1 MTHIRSGVWKLL
13 LVILVLLAL
22 SSQSSAS
29 FSYKEEPYF
38 TAYVYGDNHVNRG
51 EETQLNVML
60 QNNAKIE
67 RISYYNYETY
77 NFFKNRTDMLTTAYN
92 VSVECK
98 GTDGIKVLTPIQKYP
113 ALPSMKPTQLPLKIR
128 VNENVEA
135 GEYKLKLKIDY
146 EILDDILLRSRTEMP
161 STQSTLT
168 ETQISYQYNNTSQ
181 KFMPTGKTEIEETN
195 LPQLWFSW
203 MDYDFDPK
211 EQTITLKVVVEE
223 EAVKLKV
230 VDVQTTNM
238 VAGGKGNLTLEVKN
252 VGEKVGSNLYVI
264 MSTPSGFTALSSFQ
278 KLPSFEE
285 LQPLMKLLQAQAGSG
300 ATGLSTQLP
309 ELKVPSEIS
318 STLSQG
324 SYYVGDLRPGQ
335 SVNVTFAV
343 DISTEEPG
351 YYPFQIR
358 GIYLD
363 EYSETQQTSSVAFGV
378 KLQEGPE
385 FNVINTSSSIYAGS
399 EGDFVTYIS
408 PTHPVEDLKAA
419 INVKPPLSATV
430 SETFVGDVK
439 DAFKAKFKINALRNA
454 QAGEYPGKV
463 EFTYNINDKEVTE
476 KVDVGVTVQP
486 KMRFEVQGTGQVPA
500 GGEKTVTVEVKNTG
514 DFTVRDA
521 TTRITVVDP
530 FSTTDDT
537 AYIGSLDPGESTNV
551 TFNLKADSDATLKL
565 YALNLEVK
573 YKDLSDEWV
582 ISEPEKMPVE
592 VVESTGV
599 PPMLIIALLIVVAA
613 VAYGAYTRFK
623 PKQ

>member
-1 MTHIRSGVWKLL
+1 MI
-13 LVILVLLAL
+13 IILLAL
-22 SSQSSAS
+22 CSQASAS

-38 TAYVYGDNHVNRG
+38 TAYIYGDNHVNRG

-92 VSVECK
+92 VTVECE
-98 GTDGIKVLTPIQKYP
+98 GTDGIKVLTPVQKYP
-113 ALPSMKPTQLPLKIR
+113 ALPSMEPAQLPLKIR

-135 GEYKLKLKIDY
+135 GEYKLKLKLDY

-161 STQSTLT
+161 DTSTTTKEIQSELEYNSTLGT
-168 ETQISYQYNNTSQ
+168 YVPS
-181 KFMPTGKTEIEETN
+181 KKTVINETN

-203 MDYDFDPK
+203 IDYDFDPK
-211 EQTITLKVVVEE
+211 EQTITLKVVVDEDD
-223 EAVKLKV
+223 VKLKV
-230 VDVQTTNM
+230 VDVHTTNM

-285 LQPLMKLLQAQAGSG
+285 LQPLMELLQAQAGAG
-300 ATGLSTQLP
+300 DTGVSTQSLP
-309 ELKVPSEIS
+309 ELKVPSEVS

-335 SVNVTFAV
+335 SVNVTFTV
-343 DISTEEPG
+343 DISTEEAG

-358 GIYLD
+358 GVYLD

-378 KLQEGPE
+378 KLREGPE
-385 FNVINTSSSIYAGS
+385 FRVMNTSSSIYAGS
-399 EGDFVTYIS
+399 EGDFIAYIS
-408 PTHPVEDLKAA
+408 PTQPVDDLKAA
-419 INVKPPLSATV
+419 ISVKPPLSATV
-430 SETFVGDVK
+430 SETFVGDVEEV
-439 DAFKAKFKINALRNA
+439 FKTRFKINALSNA
-454 QAGEYPGKV
+454 QSGEYPGKV

-486 KMRFEVQGTGQVPA
+486 KMQFEVHGLGQVPA
-500 GGEKTVTVEVKNTG
+500 GGEETVTVAVKNAG

-537 AYIGSLDPGESTNV
+537 AYVGSLDPGESTNV

-582 ISEPEKMPVE
+582 ISDPEKMPVE
-592 VVESTGV
+592 VVESTAI
-599 PPMLIIALLIVVAA
+599 PPMLIVGLLVVAA
-613 VAYGAYTRFK
+613 AVVYGAYTKFK